1 MKAVVLLSAGIHP
14 RSGAAMP
21 VPVELQAIALARRLG
36 CDVVGIH
43 AGQGGPAVEDCLA
56 HGLDQIILLRIR
68 EGNDPLA
75 AITAEIAAQKPDL
88 ILAGRRGQ
96 GGADSGMLPYLLA
109 KACEMPIAADAVAL
123 AVAPEG
129 LAVVQALPRGARRR
143 LVVRLPAVV
152 TVHESAAPALPF
164 VYRDR
169 LCGKIIETS
178 GIAAPA
184 PAFACET
191 RPYRRRPKLIGDA
204 GGSAEERLWA
214 ATEQKSAGGK
224 LMVNPE
230 PAEAAAAILDFMRRF
245 Q

>member
-1 MKAVVLLSAGIHP
+1 MKAVVLLSCGVHP

-36 CDVVGIH
+36 CEVVGIH
-43 AGQGGPAVEDCLA
+43 AGQGGPAIEDCLG
-56 HGLDQIILLRIR
+56 HGLDRIIRLKI
-68 EGNDPLA
+68 GVGDDPLA
-75 AITAEIAAQKPDL
+75 AVCAEIAVQNPDL
-88 ILAGRRGQ
+88 VLAGRRGQ
-96 GGADSGMLPYLLA
+96 GGADTGLLPYSLA
-109 KACEMPIAADAVAL
+109 NACEMPIAADAAGL
-123 AVAPEG
+123 AVAADG

-169 LCGKIIETS
+169 LLGKIFEKE
-178 GIAAPA
+178 GVAVAAPEF
-184 PAFACET
+184 AFEP
-191 RPYRRRPKLIGDA
+191 RPYRRRPKLIGEA
-204 GGSAEERLWA
+204 GGSAEERLRA
-214 ATEQKSAGGK
+214 ATEQKSAGGR

-230 PAEAAAAILDFMRRF
+230 PALAAAAILDFLKRF